1 MKKNVKSIQE
11 KMKMLEK
18 VLKETKRD
26 FYTELGREVEKE
38 IQAGNSNGKMK
49 EIYEKLKEKYG
60 I

>member
-1 MKKNVKSIQE
+1 MRKNVKSIQE

-38 IQAGNSNGKMK
+38 IQAGNSNEKVK